1 MVTLCHSDR
10 MRPSRLIYV
19 ENDPTLRSVMA
30 EILGARPEL
39 ELILVGSGSDDV
51 LGRLEVTRADVAL
64 IDLALGPSSLTGID
78 LGLALRELNP
88 DIGIVVHS
96 QHSVER
102 LDRKLPTE
110 ARMGWSFLP
119 KSGVMDTD
127 DLVQALLAAARGIG
141 TVTPESAPGATP
153 LDALTQRQRSVM
165 SLAATGISAQQI
177 AVRLGL
183 THDVVRQDLSKAY
196 RLLVPDS
203 QPGDDLRTRAILA
216 YLSLVREADWGAR

>member
-1 MVTLCHSDR
+1 

-19 ENDPTLRSVMA
+19 ENDPTLQSVMA

-39 ELILVGSGSDDV
+39 ELLLVGSGSADILGQPDV
-51 LGRLEVTRADVAL
+51 RRADVAL
-64 IDLALGPSSLTGID
+64 IDLALGRESLTGID
-78 LGLALRELNP
+78 LGLALREVNP
-88 DIGIVVHS
+88 TIGIVVHS

-102 LDRKLPTE
+102 LGRKLPVE
-110 ARMGWSFLP
+110 ARIGWSMLP

-127 DLVQALLAAARGIG
+127 DLVGTLLAAAQGIG
-141 TVTPESAPGATP
+141 TVTSEAATDSSPLGAM
-153 LDALTQRQRSVM
+153 TQRQRSVM
-165 SLAATGISAQQI
+165 ALAATGIAAQQI

-183 THDVVRQDLSKAY
+183 THDIVRQDLSKAY

-216 YLSLVREADWGAR
+216 YLSLVREADWGGR